1 MTEVAPLVYVVDD
14 DFAFR
19 EAICRYLRSIG
30 YDALGFASVDE
41 FIKHSRFARPSC
53 LLLDV
58 RMPGRSPFDF
68 QSELRRSQ
76 DNIPIVFITGYGDVP
91 MSVRAMKNGAINF
104 LLKPFR
110 EQDLLDAIRDGID
123 QDRSRREAEQ
133 SAADV
138 HACVDSLSRRE
149 REILSYV
156 RLGRMN
162 REIAQ
167 ELGLQ
172 EVTVKMHRANAM
184 RKMKTR
190 SVAELVEKTRDID
203 LYLAK

>member
-1 MTEVAPLVYVVDD
+1 MIEVAPLVYIVDD
-14 DFAFR
+14 DTAFR
-19 EAICRYLRSIG
+19 EAIYRFLRSTG
-30 YDALGFASVDE
+30 CEALCFASVDE
-41 FIKHSRFARPSC
+41 FVKHSRVARPSC

-58 RMPGRSPFDF
+58 RMPGRNPFDF
-68 QSELRRSQ
+68 QFELRKSR

-91 MSVRAMKNGAINF
+91 MSVRAMKNGAISF

-123 QDRSRREAEQ
+123 QDRSRRQAEQ

-138 HACVDSLSRRE
+138 HACISLLSRRE
-149 REILSYV
+149 RQILSYV
-156 RLGRMN
+156 CLGRTN
-162 REIAQ
+162 REIAR

-190 SVAELVEKTRDID
+190 SVAELVKKTQGID
-203 LYLAK
+203 LYLAR